1 MHEIQAFGAYAIFA
15 ATIVLLIWRPKGIN
29 EAYPAMGGALA
40 LLLIGMVRPRE
51 LGEVFGIVSGAVVT
65 ILCTIVMSIV
75 LDSIG
80 FFRWSAYNVIRYAR
94 GSGIRLYW
102 VIMALCFLMTLFFN
116 NDGSILITTP
126 IIIQVARLLR
136 LKVHQ
141 QIPYLVGGAMVA
153 TAASAPIGVSNLAN
167 LIALRIVGLDLNT
180 YAWLMIPPSMAG
192 IAVIALLLLVI
203 HWRVIPGRIAR
214 LPQRR
219 AFAGDANGD
228 EIVYDPQTA
237 AGRWLPDSAMES
249 GRTPFHPLRRAD
261 DHVPDWRL
269 FQVCITL
276 VVLIRASF
284 FAGSAAGIPI
294 EWIAIVGALA
304 LIFIRWKWTG
314 IGPADLI
321 RKTPWHILAFAF
333 GVYVVVTGM
342 RNAGLTD
349 WITAQVE
356 PYIAAGGLA
365 SIMWTG
371 GLLTVM
377 SNLINNLP
385 SVMIGTMALT
395 DMGLDGRTLQI
406 AYLANIIGSDVGALL
421 TPLGTLAALIWM
433 FILKQHG
440 IRVSWGAYIRNALL
454 VIPAGLFV
462 SLAALYFWTQWI
474 G

>member
-1 MHEIQAFGAYAIFA
+1 MHEAQTIGAYAIFA
-15 ATIVLLIWRPKGIN
+15 VTIALLVWRPRGLN
-29 EAYPAMGGALA
+29 EAYSATGGALA
-40 LLLIGMVRPRE
+40 LLLIGVVRPQE

-136 LKVHQ
+136 LKIHQ
-141 QIPYLVGGAMVA
+141 QIPYLIGGAMVA

-180 YAWLMIPPSMAG
+180 YALLMIPPSMAG
-192 IAVIALLLLVI
+192 IAVIALLLLAV
-203 HWRVIPGRIAR
+203 HWRAIPRRIAR
-214 LPQRR
+214 LPERR
-219 AFAGDANGD
+219 PYSGDADED
-228 EIVYDPQTA
+228 EIILDPQAA
-237 AGRWLPDSAMES
+237 AGRWLPESALAS
-249 GRTPFHPLRRAD
+249 GRTPFHPLRD
-261 DHVPDWRL
+261 DARVPDWRL
-269 FQVCITL
+269 FQVCIAL

-284 FAGSAAGIPI
+284 FAGSAAGVPI
-294 EWIAIVGALA
+294 EWIAAAGAA
-304 LIFIRWKWTG
+304 TLIFVRWKWTG
-314 IGPADLI
+314 IGPADLV

-349 WITAQVE
+349 WITGQAA
-356 PYIAAGGLA
+356 PYIAAGGLM

-395 DMGLDGRTLQI
+395 DMGLDERTLQI

-440 IRVSWGAYIRNALL
+440 IRVTWGAYIRTALL

-462 SLAALYFWTQWI
+462 SLGALYLWTLWLA
-474 G
+474 

>member
-1 MHEIQAFGAYAIFA
+1 MHEIQTYSAYAIFV
-15 ATIVLLIWRPKGIN
+15 ATITLLIWRPKGMS
-29 EAYPAMGGALA
+29 EAYPAAGGALA
-40 LLLIGMVRPRE
+40 LLLIGIVKPQE
-51 LGEVFGIVSGAVVT
+51 IGEVFGIVSGAVVT

-141 QIPYLVGGAMVA
+141 QIPYLIGGAMVA

-180 YAWLMIPPSMAG
+180 YALLMIPPSLAG
-192 IAVIALLLLVI
+192 IAVIALVLLLI
-203 HWRVIPGRIAR
+203 HWRAIPKRIAV
-214 LPQRR
+214 LPEGSRQAGGAHEDGNLIDPR
-219 AFAGDANGD
+219 A
-228 EIVYDPQTA
+228 A
-237 AGRWLPDSAMES
+237 AGRWLPESAIES
-249 GRTPFHPLRRAD
+249 GRTPFHPLRDAGGD
-261 DHVPDWRL
+261 LPDWRL
-269 FQVCITL
+269 FQTCIAF
-276 VVLIRASF
+276 VVLIRASL
-284 FAGSAAGIPI
+284 FAGEAVGIPI
-294 EWIAIVGALA
+294 EWIAVAGAA
-304 LIFIRWKWTG
+304 SLIFIRWRWTG

-321 RKTPWHILAFAF
+321 RKTPWHILLFAF

-349 WITAQVE
+349 WITAQAA
-356 PYIAAGGLA
+356 PYIAAGGLM

-371 GLLTVM
+371 GLLTLM

-406 AYLANIIGSDVGALL
+406 AYLANIIGSDVGSLL
-421 TPLGTLAALIWM
+421 TPLGTLAALVWM

-440 IRVSWGAYIRNALL
+440 IRFGWGAWVRTALL
-454 VIPAGLFV
+454 VIPPGLFV
-462 SLAALYFWTQWI
+462 SLAALHLWTQWI

>member
-1 MHEIQAFGAYAIFA
+1 MHEAQTIGAYAIFA
-15 ATIVLLIWRPKGIN
+15 ITITLLVWRPKGLN
-29 EAYPAMGGALA
+29 EAYPAIGGALA
-40 LLLIGMVRPRE
+40 LFLIGVVRPQE

-136 LKVHQ
+136 LKIHQ
-141 QIPYLVGGAMVA
+141 QIPYLIGGAMVA

-167 LIALRIVGLDLNT
+167 LIALKIVGLDLNT

-203 HWRVIPGRIAR
+203 HLRAIPRRIAR
-214 LPQRR
+214 LPERR
-219 AFAGDANGD
+219 AYAGDSNEDGFAF
-228 EIVYDPQTA
+228 DPQAA
-237 AGRWLPDSAMES
+237 AGRWLPESALQS
-249 GRTPFHPLRRAD
+249 GKAPFHPLRD
-261 DHVPDWRL
+261 DTHMPDWRL
-269 FQVCITL
+269 FQVCIAL

-294 EWIAIVGALA
+294 EWIAVAGAA
-304 LIFIRWKWTG
+304 MLIFIRWKWTG
-314 IGPADLI
+314 IGPADLF

-349 WITAQVE
+349 WITSQAG
-356 PYIAAGGLA
+356 PHIAAGGLS
-365 SIMWTG
+365 SIVWTG

-385 SVMIGTMALT
+385 SVMIGTMTLT
-395 DMGLDGRTLQI
+395 QMGLDERTLQI

-440 IRVSWGAYIRNALL
+440 IRVRWGAYIRTALL
-454 VIPAGLFV
+454 VVPAGLFV
-462 SLAALYFWTQWI
+462 SLTALYFWTRLI

>member
-1 MHEIQAFGAYAIFA
+1 MHEVQTFGAYAIFA
-15 ATIVLLIWRPKGIN
+15 ATITLLIWRPKGIN
-29 EAYPAMGGALA
+29 EAYPAAGGALA
-40 LLLIGMVRPRE
+40 LLLIGIVKPRE
-51 LGEVFGIVSGAVVT
+51 IGEVFGIVSGAVVT
-65 ILCTIVMSIV
+65 ILCTIVMSIA

-80 FFRWSAYNVIRYAR
+80 FFRWAAYNVIRYAR

-141 QIPYLVGGAMVA
+141 QIPYLIGGAMVA

-180 YAWLMIPPSMAG
+180 YALLMIPPSLAG
-192 IAVIALLLLVI
+192 IAVIALLLLAI
-203 HWRVIPGRIAR
+203 HRRAIPKRIAV
-214 LPQRR
+214 LPDGSMQ
-219 AFAGDANGD
+219 AAGAHEDG
-228 EIVYDPQTA
+228 VVVDPRTA
-237 AGRWLPDSAMES
+237 VGRWLPGSAIES
-249 GRTPFHPLRRAD
+249 GRTPFHPLRESGGA
-261 DHVPDWRL
+261 VPDWRL
-269 FQVCITL
+269 FQVCIAL
-276 VVLIRASF
+276 IVLIRASF
-284 FAGSAAGIPI
+284 FAGEAAGIPI
-294 EWIAIVGALA
+294 EWIAIAGAASLV
-304 LIFIRWKWTG
+304 LIRWKWTG

-321 RKTPWHILAFAF
+321 RKTPWHILLFAF

-349 WITAQVE
+349 WITAQAAPHV
-356 PYIAAGGLA
+356 AAGGLT
-365 SIMWTG
+365 SILWTG

-395 DMGLDGRTLQI
+395 DMGLDRHALQI

-440 IRVSWGAYIRNALL
+440 IRFGWGAWVRNALP

-462 SLAALYFWTQWI
+462 SLAALHLWTQWI